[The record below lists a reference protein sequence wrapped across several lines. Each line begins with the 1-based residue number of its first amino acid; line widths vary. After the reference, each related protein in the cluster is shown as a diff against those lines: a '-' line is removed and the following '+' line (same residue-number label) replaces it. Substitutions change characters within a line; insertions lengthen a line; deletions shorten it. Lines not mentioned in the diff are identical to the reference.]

1 VEEKIKILSL
11 NHITK
16 DFPGTRALDDVSF
29 DLYAGEI
36 HCLVGENGAG
46 KSTLIKIL
54 SGAEK
59 PDQGEIVLFGKTYR
73 QLTTKQAIDLK
84 IATIYQDVDLVDS
97 LTVADNI
104 FLGVELRDRF
114 GVVDTQQQE
123 KIARQIMSQLNI
135 HIDPKLL
142 VEELS
147 PAQKQILQ
155 LIKALHREAR
165 LLIMDEPTSS
175 LGIEETK
182 ALLELVR
189 NLAAKGIGIIYISH
203 YLQEV
208 TQIGDRI
215 TVLKDGKTVSTYHKS
230 QFTIEQLIRDMVGR
244 DAALFYHKEK
254 VPIGNVGLK
263 VENYSRKGLVRNV
276 SFEVRRGEIFGLG
289 GMVGS
294 GRTELVNLIFGVDKR
309 ESGELYLDGKRIT
322 PNSPRQAIRNK
333 VCLITEDRKG
343 SGIFPIRSVKENMAI
358 VHNEQ
363 KGNGFIRLSRERQ
376 FVSQMIDALKIQLAS
391 IEQDIS
397 SLSGGNQQK
406 SILGRWL
413 LTQADVFIFDE
424 PTKGVDIGSK
434 EEIYRIMT
442 DLCRQQKCIIMVS
455 SDMPELISMSDR
467 IGVMRD
473 GELVAVINARET
485 SEEELLRVYLGYQN
499 SKEAGGK
506 NGQVTTDSN

>member
-1 VEEKIKILSL
+1 MEAKAKILSL

-16 DFPGTRALDDVSF
+16 DFPGTRALDDVTF

-59 PDQGEIVLFGKTYR
+59 PDRGEIVLFGKVYR
-73 QLTTKQAIDLK
+73 QLSTRQAIDLK

-114 GVVDTQQQE
+114 GVIDTKRQE
-123 KIARQIMSQLNI
+123 KIAKDIMDRLNI
-135 HIDPKLL
+135 HIDPSVL
-142 VEELS
+142 VEDLS

-155 LIKALHREAR
+155 LIKALHRDAR
-165 LLIMDEPTSS
+165 ILIMDEPTSS
-175 LGIEETK
+175 LGIEETR
-182 ALLELVR
+182 ALLDLVR
-189 NLAAKGIGIIYISH
+189 TLSTQGIGIIYISH

-215 TVLKDGKTVSTYHKS
+215 TVLKDGRTVATYHKS
-230 QFTIEQLIRDMVGR
+230 KFTIEQLIRDMVGR
-244 DAALFYHKEK
+244 EASLFYRKEP
-254 VPIGNVGLK
+254 VPIGDVGLK
-263 VENYSRKGLVRNV
+263 VQNYNRKGLVKNV
-276 SFEVRRGEIFGLG
+276 SFEVRHGEIFGLG

-294 GRTELVNLIFGVDKR
+294 GRTELVSLIFGIDKR
-309 ESGELYLDGKRIT
+309 ESGELFFDGKKIT
-322 PNSPRQAIRNK
+322 PNYPRQAIRNRL
-333 VCLITEDRKG
+333 CLITEDRKG

-358 VHNEQ
+358 VRNEQ
-363 KGNGFIRLSRERQ
+363 EKKVFIRLPIEKQ
-376 FVSQMIDALKIQLAS
+376 FVENIVKALKIQLAS
-391 IEQDIS
+391 VEQDIN

-413 LTQADVFIFDE
+413 LSEADVFIFDE

-442 DLCRQQKCIIMVS
+442 DLSRQQKCMIMIS

-473 GELVAVINARET
+473 GELVAIVNARET
-485 SEEELLRVYLGYQN
+485 SEEELLRLYLGYHN
-499 SKEAGGK
+499 GKEV
-506 NGQVTTDSN
+506 NG

>member
-1 VEEKIKILSL
+1 MEEKAKILSL

-16 DFPGTRALDDVSF
+16 DFPGTRALDDVTF

-59 PDQGEIVLFGKTYR
+59 PDRGEIVLFDKVYR
-73 QLTTKQAIDLK
+73 QLSTKQAIDLK

-114 GVVDTQQQE
+114 GVIDTKRQE
-123 KIARQIMSQLNI
+123 KIAQDIMSRLNI
-135 HIDPKLL
+135 HIDPSVL
-142 VEELS
+142 VEDLS

-155 LIKALHREAR
+155 LIKALHRDAR
-165 LLIMDEPTSS
+165 ILIMDEPTSS
-175 LGIEETK
+175 LGIEETR

-189 NLAAKGIGIIYISH
+189 TLSAQGIGIIYISH

-215 TVLKDGKTVSTYHKS
+215 TVLKDGKTVATYHKS
-230 QFTIEQLIRDMVGR
+230 KFTIEQLIRDMVGR
-244 DAALFYHKEK
+244 EASLFYHKEP
-254 VPIGNVGLK
+254 VPIGDVGLK
-263 VENYSRKGLVRNV
+263 VQNYSRKGLVKNV
-276 SFEVRRGEIFGLG
+276 SFEVRHGEIFGLG

-294 GRTELVNLIFGVDKR
+294 GRTELVSLIFGIDKR
-309 ESGELYLDGKRIT
+309 ESGELYFDGRKIT
-322 PNSPRQAIRNK
+322 PNSPRQAIRNRL
-333 VCLITEDRKG
+333 CLITEDRKG
-343 SGIFPIRSVKENMAI
+343 SGIFPIRSVKENMA
-358 VHNEQ
+358 VVKNEQ
-363 KGNGFIRLSRERQ
+363 EKKIFIRLPIEKQ
-376 FVSQMIDALKIQLAS
+376 FVENIVKTLKIQLAS
-391 IEQDIS
+391 IEQDIN

-413 LTQADVFIFDE
+413 LSEADVFIFDE

-442 DLCRQQKCIIMVS
+442 DLSRQQKCIIMIS

-473 GELVAVINARET
+473 GELVAIVNARET
-485 SEEELLRVYLGYQN
+485 SEEELLRIYLGYHN
-499 SKEAGGK
+499 GKEV
-506 NGQVTTDSN
+506 NE